1 MEHPSEPRCVA
12 VIASRTANAT
22 HVCYITPTP
31 PVVDLYFQCSSPS
44 FVSHPQ
50 VSAVYPN
57 GLSETLKVSPTFV
70 VYYCK
75 SLVARASPHSAGDSN
90 CLSETPPYLFAMK
103 NITPLLVSSAACV
116 AAAYAQTTP
125 SESGYHY
132 TPAWS
137 SWAPVTIYTTITES
151 TTIYT
156 PLPTTIYV
164 TLSSTTTTSTTATAT
179 TTTTTERDVTIIES
193 FTTTKPVTATEI
205 IEEIITS
212 EVEPLTI
219 TLCTSR
225 DTNPTYTAAIIPLPS
240 DYTWGC
246 PPGYL
251 CKPVQEDCNFEVGLP
266 SEGYYCA
273 PDECIAVTPLPT
285 PQLWNPNI
293 YGNASPATDPNL
305 KFNVVDHY
313 FNMNPRDYGLSYDIF
328 AGTEVIT
335 YTSTTTILE
344 APTQAVRARQ
354 AQTSV
359 PAACYPWC
367 NNCLLEAQAV
377 GKTPALCVPGSPF
390 EIDVNDCEQC
400 IAYHKSDSTG
410 SFVQIAPQ
418 FQQFINYCA
427 QISSTTVVSTPTS
440 THTNTPIPVVQTSSV
455 RRPPSSSSTVTA
467 TLTVA
472 GPTTATIGAQS
483 TPITSTT
490 PSTWTTTLTLTL
502 SGPTNI
508 SISAY
513 TPDTTHYKTS
523 TLTST
528 MTLEGPTTITFT
540 DGSPLP
546 TSQVSSSKAIGAES
560 STSSTTAPPTT
571 FSGSAVPAIRPS
583 GIWTSIFSVIGSMLA
598 CAFWI

>member
-1 MEHPSEPRCVA
+1 
-12 VIASRTANAT
+12 
-22 HVCYITPTP
+22 
-31 PVVDLYFQCSSPS
+31 
-44 FVSHPQ
+44 
-50 VSAVYPN
+50 
-57 GLSETLKVSPTFV
+57 
-70 VYYCK
+70 
-75 SLVARASPHSAGDSN
+75 
-90 CLSETPPYLFAMK
+90 MK

-116 AAAYAQTTP
+116 TAVYAQNLP

-137 SWAPVTIYTTITES
+137 SWAPVTVYVTITES

-179 TTTTTERDVTIIES
+179 TTTEKDVTIIES

-212 EVEPLTI
+212 KVEQVTI

-251 CKPVQEDCNFEVGLP
+251 CKPKQENCNFEVGLP
-266 SEGYYCA
+266 SESYYCA
-273 PDECIAVTPLPT
+273 PDECIAITPLPT
-285 PQLWNPNI
+285 PQLWNPDI
-293 YGNASPATDPNL
+293 YGNSSPATDPSL
-305 KFNVVDHY
+305 KFNAVDHY
-313 FNMNPRDYGLSYDIF
+313 FNVDPRDYGLSYDIF
-328 AGTEVIT
+328 VATEVIT

-354 AQTSV
+354 AQTFV

-377 GKTPALCVPGSPF
+377 GKTPALCVPGSVF

-410 SFVQIAPQ
+410 TFVQIAPQ

-427 QISSTTVVSTPTS
+427 QISSTTVVSAATS
-440 THTNTPIPVVQTSSV
+440 THTNTPIPIVQTSSTV
-455 RRPPSSSSTVTA
+455 VVAPSSA
-467 TLTVA
+467 
-472 GPTTATIGAQS
+472 
-483 TPITSTT
+483 
-490 PSTWTTTLTLTL
+490 
-502 SGPTNI
+502 
-508 SISAY
+508 
-513 TPDTTHYKTS
+513 
-523 TLTST
+523 
-528 MTLEGPTTITFT
+528 
-540 DGSPLP
+540 
-546 TSQVSSSKAIGAES
+546 
-560 STSSTTAPPTT
+560 TAPPAI

-598 CAFWI
+598 CVFWI

>member
-1 MEHPSEPRCVA
+1 
-12 VIASRTANAT
+12 
-22 HVCYITPTP
+22 
-31 PVVDLYFQCSSPS
+31 
-44 FVSHPQ
+44 
-50 VSAVYPN
+50 
-57 GLSETLKVSPTFV
+57 
-70 VYYCK
+70 
-75 SLVARASPHSAGDSN
+75 
-90 CLSETPPYLFAMK
+90 MK
-103 NITPLLVSSAACV
+103 NIAPLLVSSAACV
-116 AAAYAQTTP
+116 AAVYAQNP
-125 SESGYHY
+125 ASDSGYHY

-137 SWAPVTIYTTITES
+137 SWAPVTVYATITES

-156 PLPTTIYV
+156 PLPTTIYI

-179 TTTTTERDVTIIES
+179 TTTTTTTEKDVTIIES

-205 IEEIITS
+205 IGEIITS
-212 EVEPLTI
+212 EVEQITV

-251 CKPVQEDCNFEVGLP
+251 CKPKQENCNFEVGLP

-273 PDECIAVTPLPT
+273 PDECIAITPLPM

-293 YGNASPATDPNL
+293 YGNASPATDPGL
-305 KFNVVDHY
+305 KFDVVDDY

-328 AGTEVIT
+328 VATEVIT

-377 GKTPALCVPGSPF
+377 GKTPALCVPGSAF

-410 SFVQIAPQ
+410 TFVQIAPQ

-427 QISSTTVVSTPTS
+427 QISSTTVVSTATS
-440 THTNTPIPVVQTSSV
+440 THTNIPIPIVQTSSTVATV
-455 RRPPSSSSTVTA
+455 RSSSALRPPSSSSTVTA

-508 SISAY
+508 SISAH
-513 TPDTTHYKTS
+513 TSDTTHYRTS
-523 TLTST
+523 TLTSV
-528 MTLEGPTTITFT
+528 MTLEGPMTITFN
-540 DGSPLP
+540 GSPLP
-546 TSQVSSSKAIGAES
+546 ASQVSSSKAIGVGS
-560 STSSTTAPPTT
+560 STSSASAPPAT
-571 FSGSAVPAIRPS
+571 FSGSAVPAARPS
-583 GIWTSIFSVIGSMLA
+583 GIWTSIFSVIGSTLA
-598 CAFWI
+598 CVLWI